1 MILLYLTLAVTSP
14 FLVVSLCASWVLF
27 VVCTPL
33 ACFGLTMRVFQRVC
47 FKAFKWLQQRW
58 WPSSSIAKTV
68 SPNNSPPM
76 NHGPDQDILSQ
87 RRRRLAMDSVARRDS
102 MLEADV
108 LQTTT
113 APTIDPP
120 SDEDASDFVELS
132 MELFTDLSE
141 SSESSESVETMPEPG
156 STMTRTTSSTA
167 TAAAA
172 ATVSSSPPLLR
183 FRKQHAS
190 SESIDDE
197 MKVSQLGTLNSI
209 QTQSTIEPR
218 GVKTRPARLENAEEV
233 PSYPLL
239 KGKTDVEEEHGSEN
253 VEDVKE
259 SRAISSDTV
268 ETEDSVR
275 SSVASAEEA
284 PSLEAS
290 VGSLQAF
297 SGRSRSWV
305 SDDAH
310 GE

>member
-47 FKAFKWLQQRW
+47 FKAFKWLQQSW

-68 SPNNSPPM
+68 SPNNSPPT

-87 RRRRLAMDSVARRDS
+87 RRRRLAMESVARRDS

-113 APTIDPP
+113 APTIDPQ
-120 SDEDASDFVELS
+120 SDEDTSEFVELS

-156 STMTRTTSSTA
+156 STMTRTTT
-167 TAAAA
+167 TAA

-190 SESIDDE
+190 SESMDDD

-209 QTQSTIEPR
+209 QTQSNIEAR
-218 GVKTRPARLENAEEV
+218 GVVKMRPARLENAEEV
-233 PSYPLL
+233 PLYPLL
-239 KGKTDVEEEHGSEN
+239 KGRTDVEEEHGSEN

-259 SRAISSDTV
+259 TRAISSDTV

>member
-47 FKAFKWLQQRW
+47 FKAFKWLQQSW
-58 WPSSSIAKTV
+58 WPSSSIAKTI
-68 SPNNSPPM
+68 SPNNSPPT

-120 SDEDASDFVELS
+120 SDEDTSEFVELS

-156 STMTRTTSSTA
+156 STITRTT
-167 TAAAA
+167 AAA

-190 SESIDDE
+190 SESMDDE
-197 MKVSQLGTLNSI
+197 MKVSQLGTLNNI
-209 QTQSTIEPR
+209 QTQSNIEAR
-218 GVKTRPARLENAEEV
+218 GVVKMRPARLENSEEV

-239 KGKTDVEEEHGSEN
+239 EGRTEVEEEHGSEN

-259 SRAISSDTV
+259 TRAISSDTV